1 MKNNILTPD
10 KVEQVESVLKDIKN
24 QLIERYNLE
33 TVLIDTGM
41 VDFVHGIYTKD
52 VTVYYNGA
60 KHALVNNEVEFLLD
74 TYTQSDRDDLVD
86 YIYERSLTSQ
96 INRIEQLEKDGIHLL
111 RNPGDEQAVGQ
122 FFETLESIKHA
133 LRLIDRY

>member
-33 TVLIDTGM
+33 TVLIDNGM
-41 VDFVHGIYTKD
+41 VDFVHGIYTKE
-52 VTVYYNGA
+52 VTIYYNGA

-111 RNPGDEQAVGQ
+111 QNPGDEQAVGQ

>member
-1 MKNNILTPD
+1 
-10 KVEQVESVLKDIKN
+10 
-24 QLIERYNLE
+24 
-33 TVLIDTGM
+33 M
-41 VDFVHGIYTKD
+41 VDFVHGIYTKE

-133 LRLIDRY
+133 LRLIESILR

>member
-74 TYTQSDRDDLVD
+74 TYTQSDRDDSVD
-86 YIYERSLTSQ
+86 YIYERLLTSQ

>member
-41 VDFVHGIYTKD
+41 VDFVHRIYTKE

-133 LRLIDRY
+133 LRLIDQY

>member
-41 VDFVHGIYTKD
+41 VDFVHGIYTKE

-74 TYTQSDRDDLVD
+74 TYTQSDRDDSVD
-86 YIYERSLTSQ
+86 YIYERLLTSQ

>member
-33 TVLIDTGM
+33 TVLIDNGM
-41 VDFVHGIYTKD
+41 VDFVHGIYTKE
-52 VTVYYNGA
+52 VTIYYNGA

-133 LRLIDRY
+133 LRLIDQY

>member
-1 MKNNILTPD
+1 MENNILTPD
-10 KVEQVESVLKDIKN
+10 KVKQIESILWDIKN

-33 TVLIDTGM
+33 SVLINSSM
-41 VDFVHGIYTKD
+41 VEFVHGIYIKE
-52 VTVYYNGA
+52 VTIHYNGA
-60 KHALVNNEVEFLLD
+60 KHTLENNEVEFSLD
-74 TYTQSDRDDLVD
+74 TYTQLDRDDIVD
-86 YIYERSLTSQ
+86 YIYERSLAAQ
-96 INRIEQLEKDGIHLL
+96 VNRIEQLEKDGIHLL

>member
-10 KVEQVESVLKDIKN
+10 KVKQVESILWDIKN

-33 TVLIDTGM
+33 SVLINSSM
-41 VDFVHGIYTKD
+41 VEFVHGIYIKE
-52 VTVYYNGA
+52 VTIHYNGA
-60 KHALVNNEVEFLLD
+60 KHTLENDEVEFSLD
-74 TYTQSDRDDLVD
+74 TYTQLDRDDIVD
-86 YIYERSLTSQ
+86 YIYERSLTAQ
-96 INRIEQLEKDGIHLL
+96 VNRIEQLEKEGINLL

-122 FFETLESIKHA
+122 FFETLESIKNA

>member
-10 KVEQVESVLKDIKN
+10 KVEQAESVLKDIKN

-33 TVLIDTGM
+33 TVLIDNGM
-41 VDFVHGIYTKD
+41 VDFVDGIYTKE
-52 VTVYYNGA
+52 VTIYYNGA

-111 RNPGDEQAVGQ
+111 QNPGDEQAVGQ

-133 LRLIDRY
+133 LRLIDQY

>member
-33 TVLIDTGM
+33 TVLIDNGM
-41 VDFVHGIYTKD
+41 VDFVHGIYTKE
-52 VTVYYNGA
+52 VTIYYNGA

>member
-10 KVEQVESVLKDIKN
+10 KVKQVKPILWDIKN
-24 QLIERYNLE
+24 QLAERYNLQSA
-33 TVLIDTGM
+33 LISY
-41 VDFVHGIYTKD
+41 GIYTKE
-52 VTVYYNGA
+52 VTIRYNRA
-60 KHALVNNEVEFLLD
+60 KHALENNEVEFLLD

-86 YIYERSLTSQ
+86 YIYERSLASQ

-111 RNPGDEQAVGQ
+111 QNPEDEQAVGQ

-133 LRLIDRY
+133 LRLIDQY

>member
-41 VDFVHGIYTKD
+41 VDFVHGIYTKE

-133 LRLIDRY
+133 LRLIDQY